1 MKSFRWLAP
10 YVPSYLKLAV
20 PAWICLLAE
29 VFVDLS
35 LPTLLATLVNTGI
48 AQRDTPVVLRL
59 GLLMFGL
66 ALVGLAFGQTRN
78 WLSTKVSQDFGT
90 RVRADLF
97 RKVQRLSMASAQKVG
112 AASLITRLTQDVT
125 QMQNMSFMLTR
136 VFIRAPLLLLGS
148 VVMAFLLNPG
158 LAMILLAVIPLLSL
172 LIVLRIRRG
181 MPLFRRVQQA
191 LDKVNGVM
199 REFLAGVRVVKVFNR
214 HDYEQAKFDRANQ
227 NLTGLGISAARA
239 MATIMP
245 LMLMLMN
252 GSILLVLYFGGVRVS
267 GGRMQVG
274 DIIAF
279 INYFLQILHAMMMVS
294 WIFTAGVRAKTSS
307 DRIAEVF
314 ALPDGMP
321 VPEAPLS
328 PGRTGSLEMRDVS
341 FVWPEQREPV
351 LQDITFSVKPGQT
364 VAIIGATGSGKS
376 SLVNLFSRFHD
387 VSRGTVLVDGVDV
400 RQFAL
405 KDLRGRVAMVPQQA
419 VLFSGTIRDNL
430 RWGNPQADETALQAA
445 THAACADEFIP
456 RLEHG
461 YDTWIGQGGVN
472 LSGGQK
478 QRLSI
483 ARALLC
489 DAPVLVMDDS
499 TSAID
504 MKTEALIRKR
514 LRAYARDLTVLI
526 VAQRIHSVMDADQIL
541 VLDEG
546 RLVGLG
552 THKDLLETCDV
563 YRDIYRSQM
572 GLDRTG
578 REVV

>member
-1 MKSFRWLAP
+1 MKSFRWLGPYAP
-10 YVPSYLKLAV
+10 AYLKLAI
-20 PAWICLLAE
+20 PAWICLLLE

-35 LPTLLATLVNTGI
+35 LPTLLALIVNTGI
-48 AQRDTPVVLRL
+48 AQGDKPVVLRL
-59 GLLMFGL
+59 GLLMFFL
-66 ALVGLAFGQTRN
+66 SLVGLAFGQARN
-78 WLSTKVSQDFGT
+78 WLSTKVSQEFGT

-97 RKVQRLSMASAQKVG
+97 RKVQRLSMTAAQKIG

-125 QMQNMSFMLTR
+125 QIQNMSFMLTR

-148 VVMAFLLNPG
+148 VVMAFILNPG
-158 LAMILLAVIPLLSL
+158 LAMILVAVVPLLAL

-181 MPLFRRVQQA
+181 MPLFQRVQKA
-191 LDKVNGVM
+191 LDRVNGVM

-214 HDYEQAKFDRANQ
+214 HDYEQRKFDRANQ
-227 NLTGLGISAARA
+227 ELTDLGVSAARA
-239 MATIMP
+239 MATIAP

-252 GSILLVLYFGGVRVS
+252 GSILLVLYFGGHRVS
-267 GGRMQVG
+267 NSSMQVG

-314 ALPDGMP
+314 ALADGMP
-321 VPEAPLS
+321 VPVETTS
-328 PGRTGSLEMRDVS
+328 PERVGSLEMRQVS
-341 FVWPEQREPV
+341 FIWPEQREPV
-351 LQDITFSVKPGQT
+351 LRNITFFAKPGET

-387 VSRGTVLVDGVDV
+387 ASEGSVCVDGTDV

-405 KDLRGRVAMVPQQA
+405 KDLRSRIAMVPQQA
-419 VLFSGTIRDNL
+419 VLFSGTISDNL
-430 RWGNPQADETALQAA
+430 RWGNPLASEADLAAA
-445 THAACADEFIP
+445 THVACADEFIP

-489 DAPVLVMDDS
+489 DASVLVMDDS

-514 LRAYARDLTVLI
+514 LREHARSLTVLL

-546 RLVGLG
+546 QLVGVG
-552 THKDLLETCDV
+552 THKVLLETCDV

-572 GLDRTG
+572 GLDRAG

>member
-1 MKSFRWLAP
+1 
-10 YVPSYLKLAV
+10 
-20 PAWICLLAE
+20 
-29 VFVDLS
+29 
-35 LPTLLATLVNTGI
+35 
-48 AQRDTPVVLRL
+48 
-59 GLLMFGL
+59 
-66 ALVGLAFGQTRN
+66 
-78 WLSTKVSQDFGT
+78 
-90 RVRADLF
+90 
-97 RKVQRLSMASAQKVG
+97 
-112 AASLITRLTQDVT
+112 
-125 QMQNMSFMLTR
+125 
-136 VFIRAPLLLLGS
+136 
-148 VVMAFLLNPG
+148 
-158 LAMILLAVIPLLSL
+158 
-172 LIVLRIRRG
+172 